1 MSNGNDFLVFDHVTK
16 RFGALTAVD
25 DVSLSIAK
33 GEFFSLLGPS
43 GCGKTTLLR
52 MLGGFE
58 RPDSGR
64 IYLEGKDITDLPPDQ
79 RRVHTVFQNYA
90 LFPTMTIWDN
100 IAFSLK
106 LAKKTKSEIEEKV
119 DAILEMIQMSEHA
132 WKYPDQ
138 LSGGQKQRVAI
149 ARALVDRPQVLLL
162 DEPLAA
168 LDLKLRQHMLIE
180 LDTIHDQVG
189 ITFMYVTHDQGEA
202 MSLSD
207 RIAVVNKGR
216 IEQLDVPAKI
226 YEAPARNSGEA
237 QSYFQKA
244 YDVAKQAIN
253 NPGPYALQ
261 PTFYDVNVA
270 TNDRNSEIMLY
281 ADHDEDEKYGNGGTG
296 YGWGSGGSPENFAY
310 WMETWNY
317 TEMIAK
323 AASGATIN
331 PVQREAVQGLGRPW
345 TRMAPVADAFI
356 EGGVWEDAVKA
367 IDSRY
372 DATFTLSYFTNWD
385 KAGNS
390 EPYVLGANG
399 MQVKPG
405 ESYFSWVPVSIVHS
419 RIMQKRRMFL

>member
-1 MSNGNDFLVFDHVTK
+1 MTK

-25 DVSLSIAK
+25 DVTLSIAK

-64 IYLEGKDITDLPPDQ
+64 IYLEGKDITDLPPNQ

-106 LAKKTKSEIEEKV
+106 LAKMPKAEIEEKV
-119 DAILEMIQMSEHA
+119 DAILEMIQMTDHA
-132 WKYPDQ
+132 WKYPNQ

-207 RIAVVNKGR
+207 RIAVINRGHV
-216 IEQLDVPAKI
+216 EQLDGPAKI
-226 YEAPARNSGEA
+226 YEAPASRFVASFIGDTNFFSGEI
-237 QSYFQKA
+237 
-244 YDVAKQAIN
+244 VAVEGDYCTIQCAGFPAIRAFN
-253 NPGPYALQ
+253 DKNLAVGQRVDLSVRPEKIRVTLNPPL
-261 PTFYDVNVA
+261 P
-270 TNDRNSEIMLY
+270 
-281 ADHDEDEKYGNGGTG
+281 EK
-296 YGWGSGGSPENFAY
+296 
-310 WMETWNY
+310 
-317 TEMIAK
+317 
-323 AASGATIN
+323 GATIN
-331 PVQREAVQGLGRPW
+331 VFPSTVREIVYQGVYTKYWIQSGDLR
-345 TRMAPVADAFI
+345 VA
-356 EGGVWEDAVKA
+356 
-367 IDSRY
+367 
-372 DATFTLSYFTNWD
+372 TL
-385 KAGNS
+385 
-390 EPYVLGANG
+390 
-399 MQVKPG
+399 KP
-405 ESYFSWVPVSIVHS
+405 HS
-419 RIMQKRRMFL
+419 RFLLDQESITWNDKVYMWWHPDDGYMVESK